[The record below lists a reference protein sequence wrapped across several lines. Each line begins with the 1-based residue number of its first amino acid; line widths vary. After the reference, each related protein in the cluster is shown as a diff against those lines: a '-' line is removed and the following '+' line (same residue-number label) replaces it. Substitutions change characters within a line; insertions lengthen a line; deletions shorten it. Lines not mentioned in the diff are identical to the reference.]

1 MTVQV
6 PGNLAIE
13 PFGWTLSFGT
23 IERDTAYETVSVA
36 WLETDTEKAASLF
49 AKMVRD
55 HLRSDHRDAASA
67 LPEYAYAEH
76 DGRWVRM
83 RWGLGKGDGH

>member
-1 MTVQV
+1 MHIPQV
-6 PGNLAIE
+6 TGIE

-23 IERDTAYETVSVA
+23 VDRETRKVTVSVA
-36 WLETDTEKAASLF
+36 WFELSTEKASSFF

-83 RWGLGKGDGH
+83 RWGLGKGDGR

>member
-1 MTVQV
+1 MVIPQV
-6 PGNLAIE
+6 TAIE

-23 IERDTAYETVSVA
+23 IDRRTAEPTVSVA
-36 WLETDTEKAASLF
+36 WFEQDTEKAASLF

-55 HLRSDHRDAASA
+55 HLRSDHRDAACA
-67 LPEYAYAEH
+67 MPEHAYAEH

-83 RWGLGKGDGH
+83 RWGLGKGDGK